1 MSVNELLPEQ
11 PVMESSCER
20 RTVDVAEDG
29 DVLEALSAPTAR
41 RIATALH
48 ESHGTAS
55 AIADRTGISLQTV
68 SYHLSRLQDVGL
80 IEVVGTRYSSKAQ
93 EMDVYAPSSAPIVLE
108 FGDGS
113 SAAD

>member
-1 MSVNELLPEQ
+1 
-11 PVMESSCER
+11 MESSCER
-20 RTVDVAEDG
+20 RTVNVATDG

-41 RIATALH
+41 RIATAFH

-55 AIADRTGISLQTV
+55 DIADRTGISLRTV
-68 SYHLSRLQDVGL
+68 SYHLSRLDDIDL
-80 IEVVGTRYSSKAQ
+80 IEIIGTRYSSKAQ
-93 EMDVYAPSSAPIVLE
+93 EMDVYAPTSAPIVLR